1 MLSPEELR
9 DETCVA
15 CPGQRL
21 PLGAFDVAPRPSPA
35 VPFSPQLGFR
45 VASAT
50 GVPTCVHAFRVGVP
64 PALYASEGVPLPTS
78 AAPPPPV
85 PEDLE
90 LPADGTLLEA
100 WLLAFVRSAPAG
112 RLAVTL
118 ARAEQLASERFPP
131 AEILIAM
138 RRVLGG
144 C

>member
-35 VPFSPQLGFR
+35 IPFSPELGFR
-45 VASAT
+45 VAAAT

-64 PALYASEGVPLPTS
+64 PAPYASEGVPLPTS
-78 AAPPPPV
+78 AVPPAPA

-100 WLLAFVRSAPAG
+100 WLLALVRTAPAD

-118 ARAEQLASERFPP
+118 ARAERLALERFPP

>member
-1 MLSPEELR
+1 MFTPEELL

-35 VPFSPQLGFR
+35 IPFSAVLGYR
-45 VASAT
+45 VAAAT

-64 PALYASEGVPLPTS
+64 PGLYASGGVPLPTS
-78 AAPPPPV
+78 SPV
-85 PEDLE
+85 PAPSPVDLE

-100 WLLAFVRSAPAG
+100 WLLAVVRTTPAD
-112 RLAVTL
+112 RLPVTL
-118 ARAEQLASERFPP
+118 ARAEQLALERFPP
-131 AEILIAM
+131 AEILAAM

-144 C
+144 G

>member
-1 MLSPEELR
+1 MSFPLF

-35 VPFSPQLGFR
+35 IPFSPVLGYR
-45 VASAT
+45 VAAAT

-64 PALYASEGVPLPTS
+64 PGLYASEGVPLTTS
-78 AAPPPPV
+78 APPPAPT
-85 PEDLE
+85 PADLE

-100 WLLAFVRSAPAG
+100 WLLALVRSTPGAQ
-112 RLAVTL
+112 LHVTL
-118 ARAEQLASERFPP
+118 ARAEILAAERFPP
-131 AEILIAM
+131 AEILVAM

-144 C
+144 G

>member
-35 VPFSPQLGFR
+35 VPFSADLGFR
-45 VASAT
+45 VAAAT

-64 PALYASEGVPLPTS
+64 PAAYASEGVPLPTS
-78 AAPPPPV
+78 AAPPPPA

-90 LPADGTLLEA
+90 LPVDATLLEA
-100 WLLAFVRSAPAG
+100 WLLALVRSAPAG

-118 ARAEQLASERFPP
+118 TRAERLASQRFPP